1 MASNT
6 TKPSK
11 SEKRRQREY
20 ERRRDSFET
29 EYVRTKYPKVYDE
42 AVEFYNNL
50 REEYPEKHDLRKT
63 NEFKQWKSMQKKRK
77 QEITGTPEPPP
88 KTDNKHDLRKT
99 NEFKQWKSMQEK
111 RKQEI
116 TGTPEPPPKT
126 DNMVLRIP
134 LWNTSTLTSVQS
146 LQTVSME
153 VLGEGTIYPSLQE
166 EISSELIEEVLNELR
181 QDPDLK
187 DMFEM
192 VETEFEQ
199 IGAEIEI
206 TEDNRLE
213 NELLQW

>member
-1 MASNT
+1 MQALCCTWHHLSKMALNIA
-6 TKPSK
+6 PLNK
-11 SEKRRQREY
+11 SEKRRQRDY
-20 ERRRDSFET
+20 GRRRDSFET

-42 AVEFYNNL
+42 AAEFYNNL

-88 KTDNKHDLRKT
+88 KTDN
-99 NEFKQWKSMQEK
+99 MA
-111 RKQEI
+111 
-116 TGTPEPPPKT
+116 
-126 DNMVLRIP
+126 LRIP
-134 LWNTSTLTSVQS
+134 LWNTNTLTSVQL